1 MEIKLKGKL
10 TSKWIFKKK
19 LYFLINKLYKI
30 LYLNKYK
37 KLKKS

>member
-19 LYFLINKLYKI
+19 LYFLINKI

-37 KLKKS
+37 

>member
-19 LYFLINKLYKI
+19 LYFLINKFYI
-30 LYLNKYK
+30 LININ